1 MTEKSEV
8 QAITRRWA
16 DRFNAR
22 DAAALAAL
30 YDSEAVLWGT
40 LSSEIISTPQ
50 GVRSYFDAVCASPMA
65 FTVAFDDEIVRQYG
79 DLSLNSGNY
88 TFAFMQEGQRQLFS
102 ARFSMVLLKRDGQW
116 LIVDHHSSAKPAPK
130 KAQ

>member
-30 YDSEAVLWGT
+30 YDAEAVLWGT
-40 LSSEIISTPQ
+40 LSSEIISSPQ
-50 GVRSYFDAVCASPMA
+50 GVQSYFDAACASPMA
-65 FTVAFDDEIVRQYG
+65 LTVAFDEEIIRRCS
-79 DLSLNSGNY
+79 DLVLNAGSY
-88 TFAFMQEGQRQLFS
+88 TFAFTQDGQRQLFP
-102 ARFSMVLLKRDGQW
+102 ARFSMVLRKRDGQW

-130 KAQ
+130 KA

>member
-8 QAITRRWA
+8 QAITKMWA
-16 DRFNAR
+16 DCFNAR
-22 DAAALAAL
+22 NAAALAAL

-50 GVRSYFDAVCASPMA
+50 GVRSYFDTACASPMA
-65 FTVAFDDEIVRQYG
+65 LTVAFDEEIVRRCN
-79 DLSLNSGNY
+79 DLMLDSGSY
-88 TFAFMQEGQRQLFS
+88 TFAFMQQGQRQLFP
-102 ARFSMVLLKRDGQW
+102 ARFSMALQKKDGQW

-130 KAQ
+130 KA

>member
-1 MTEKSEV
+1 MTGKSEA
-8 QAITRRWA
+8 QTITRRWA

-30 YDSEAVLWGT
+30 YDPEAVLWGT

-50 GVRSYFDAVCASPMA
+50 GVRSYFDAACASPMVL
-65 FTVAFDDEIVRQYG
+65 TVAFDDEMVRRCN
-79 DLSLNSGNY
+79 DLILNAGSY
-88 TFAFMQEGQRQLFS
+88 TFAFVQDGQRQLFP
-102 ARFSMVLLKRDGQW
+102 ARFSMALRKRDGQW

-130 KAQ
+130 KA